1 MAVEIQYLHD
11 TVLVKSNCFY
21 KKNDKRLETDLP
33 SVVNVFEE
41 TRFFRVALAQSEVQ
55 IQESLLETR
64 FLADQVN
71 VSSEIT
77 SGLGATKECVVK
89 IQEVLGAP
97 LISMDVLESVV
108 QIQESLSGRITE
120 VGLNSEVQVQE
131 SLSLKSQQAI
141 ANSEIQIQESLSLI
155 SEGREPLPFK
165 KVTPPTTNW
174 NKQ

>member
-1 MAVEIQYLHD
+1 MAVTLQYLHD
-11 TVLVKSNCFY
+11 TVKVKSSCIY
-21 KKNDKRLETDLP
+21 EKKAEGEEIDIKAE
-33 SVVNVFEE
+33 VKVFEE
-41 TRFFRVALAQSEVQ
+41 TRFFRVAEAQSQVQ
-55 IQESLLETR
+55 VQDSLLETR
-64 FLADQVN
+64 FLKDQVDI
-71 VSSEIT
+71 SSEIT
-77 SGLGATKECVVK
+77 SGLDTTKEDIVK

-97 LISMDVLESVV
+97 LFSMDVLESGV